1 MAQNPAS
8 VPPGVTLAVGNDAM
22 AVPDV
27 PAFVN
32 PSPIQAFAVLF
43 GGATALLITGLQ
55 PLVLGQL
62 AEEGRLSASGIGLA
76 ATVEFLAIGIAAAA
90 SGALLKPVHLRL
102 IGLVAALVHA
112 AATLATAAAV
122 ADLGVVVSRGIA
134 GLAAGVLLW
143 SAIGMIARTAQPER
157 WSGAFLTGQT
167 LVQLAVA
174 AILPVTLVPVYGVD
188 GALFAMATISGAA
201 AICAL
206 IGPNAY
212 APLSKADADMPSAGL
227 TVRSFLGLL
236 AVFSFMG
243 AVSAVWVYLEPLGLQ
258 LGQSPATISAALAV
272 VLGFQVVGGAAA
284 TLIGSRLPFP
294 AALTA
299 AVVLG
304 VGAFWVLGVGQT
316 TPVFIAASAV
326 FGFLW
331 LFALPYQLLFLVEID
346 PTRYA
351 IVQLPAAQLLGSAA
365 GPLLASFL
373 VSDADAVPAL
383 VLGGGC
389 LVLTLV
395 LVGTLH
401 LTAARRA

>member
-8 VPPGVTLAVGNDAM
+8 APPSTVLAVGNDLM
-22 AVPDV
+22 AVPGM

-32 PSPIQAFAVLF
+32 PSPIQTFAVLF

-76 ATVEFLAIGIAAAA
+76 ATIEFLAIGIAAAV
-90 SGALLKPVHLRL
+90 SGALLKPAHLRL
-102 IGLVAALVHA
+102 IGLVAALIHA

-122 ADLGVVVSRGIA
+122 ADLGVIVSRGVA

-157 WSGAFLTGQT
+157 WAGSFLTGQT
-167 LVQLAVA
+167 LAQLAVA
-174 AILPVTLVPVYGVD
+174 AILPVTVVPVYGVD
-188 GALFAMATISGAA
+188 GALFAMATISGVA

-212 APLSKADADMPSAGL
+212 APLSKTEVDAPSAGL
-227 TVRSFLGLL
+227 TVRSLLGLL

-243 AVSAVWVYLEPLGLQ
+243 AVTAVWVYLEPLGLQ
-258 LGQSPATISAALAV
+258 LGLPPATISVALAV
-272 VLGFQVVGGAAA
+272 VLGFQVVGGTTA
-284 TLIGSRLPFP
+284 TLIGSRLPFL

-304 VGAFWVLGVGQT
+304 IGAFCVLGVSQT
-316 TPVFIAASAV
+316 TPVFVAASAV

-346 PTRYA
+346 PTRHA
-351 IVQLPAAQLLGSAA
+351 ILQLPAAQLLGSAA

-373 VSDADAVPAL
+373 VSDGDAVPAL
-383 VLGGGC
+383 VLGDGC

-395 LVGTLH
+395 LVGALH